1 MFVHTGRNLIDG
13 QMKQRSKEFFKKQ
26 NTPQLL
32 GKLSVKRRDRFYE
45 DARENLP
52 QSQTTSWAPDHHV
65 LAKNAIST
73 SQSPKTYTQD
83 QTAPDSFLLIP
94 SIPLKPRGALI
105 VLRMR
110 SELPDDPVPVNFSPD
125 FSLFS

>member
-1 MFVHTGRNLIDG
+1 
-13 QMKQRSKEFFKKQ
+13 MKMQ
-26 NTPQLL
+26 
-32 GKLSVKRRDRFYE
+32 GKTCLRVKPLPGSQIIRF
-45 DARENLP
+45 
-52 QSQTTSWAPDHHV
+52 
-65 LAKNAIST
+65 LAKDAIST

-83 QTAPDSFLLIP
+83 QIAPDSFLLIP